1 MIAPSRPSNIRED
14 YLSYLDNL
22 RDSGATNMFHAGP
35 YFMQEFP
42 EINRTQAREIILYW
56 MKTHSQWMETG
67 ER

>member
-1 MIAPSRPSNIRED
+1 
-14 YLSYLDNL
+14 
-22 RDSGATNMFHAGP
+22 MFHAGP